1 MNEQNHVAAQDSIN
15 EAIALLAMLI
25 KTDFSDCDETAANG
39 IRATLE
45 RIKEHLADA
54 GILAPD

>member
-1 MNEQNHVAAQDSIN
+1 MTENNAIAAQDSIN
-15 EAIALLAMLI
+15 EATALLAMLV
-25 KTDFSDCDETAANG
+25 KMDFTDCDETAANG

-54 GILAPD
+54 GILPPD